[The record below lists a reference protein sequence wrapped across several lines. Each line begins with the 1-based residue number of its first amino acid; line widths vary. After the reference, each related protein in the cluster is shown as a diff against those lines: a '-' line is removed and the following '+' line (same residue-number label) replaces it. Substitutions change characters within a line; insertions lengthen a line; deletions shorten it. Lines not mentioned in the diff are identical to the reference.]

1 MPDVRSDAEP
11 VLAWG
16 RVIGLPVAA
25 SDLGSVGGHVI
36 RMAKRGCGR
45 FVCVANVHMLVTARR
60 DAKLRQVLERAAIVV
75 SDGMPLVRRLRA
87 SGFPEARQVR
97 GPDFMIEVCRRAAE
111 ERLHDYFF
119 CGDDALKAKLKVALV
134 RRLPELR
141 MAGCE
146 AAPMLP
152 CSRQSIQ

>member
-1 MPDVRSDAEP
+1 
-11 VLAWG
+11 
-16 RVIGLPVAA
+16 
-25 SDLGSVGGHVI
+25 
-36 RMAKRGCGR
+36 MAKRGCGR

-87 SGFPEARQVR
+87 SGFPEAGQVR
-97 GPDFMIEVCRRAAE
+97 GPDLMMEVCRRAAE
-111 ERLHDYFF
+111 EGLPVYFF
-119 CGDDALKAKLKVALV
+119 GGDDALMAKLKAALV
-134 RRLPELR
+134 PRLPELR

-152 CSRQSIQ
+152 MQPAIRQTIR